1 MVEDPYPLSPRLAL
15 LRAILVKSSP
25 AKASPR
31 ALRRFCEPTIRVEP
45 DPREMADPV
54 RDAGLAAELAGLAA
68 ATIAATAQAAATAA
82 VRPRHRDARE
92 SVN

>member
-45 DPREMADPV
+45 DPREMARRYGVEMTVPDLARPACLLGLLRPTV
-54 RDAGLAAELAGLAA
+54 RF
-68 ATIAATAQAAATAA
+68 
-82 VRPRHRDARE
+82 RDRVTE
-92 SVN
+92 CR